1 MSNSVRGSMEYDD
14 QALVARFQGG
24 DETAFNELVTRHRQ
38 DIYFLAL
45 GFVGSRDDAE
55 DLAQDAFVRAYES
68 LPKFRGQSS
77 FRTWLYR
84 IALNLCLNEV
94 RKRKVRRLI
103 SLDNPGTPIISRE
116 AKPDEK
122 IEETERHQQL
132 AAAVGKLPPK
142 QKRVFALRYFSE
154 LPYAEIAET
163 LDREIGTVKANY
175 FQAIQKLRAALKDK

>member
-1 MSNSVRGSMEYDD
+1 MEYDD

-24 DETAFNELVTRHRQ
+24 DETAFNELVTRHRK
-38 DIYFLAL
+38 DIYFLAMGL
-45 GFVGSRDDAE
+45 VGTQDDAE

-103 SLDNPGTPIISRE
+103 SLDNPGTPIVSRE
-116 AKPDEK
+116 AKPDEA
-122 IEETERHQQL
+122 IEEAEQQKQL
-132 AAAVGKLPPK
+132 AAAVGKLPPQ

-154 LPYAEIAET
+154 MTYAEIAET
-163 LDREIGTVKANY
+163 LDRKIGTVKANY
-175 FQAIQKLRAALKDK
+175 FQAIQKLRAALKD

>member
-1 MSNSVRGSMEYDD
+1 MEYDN
-14 QALVARFQGG
+14 QELVARFQGG
-24 DETAFNELVTRHRQ
+24 DETAFNELVSRHRQ
-38 DIYFLAL
+38 EIFFLAL
-45 GFVGSRDDAE
+45 GLVGTREDAE

-94 RKRKVRRLI
+94 RKRKVRQLM
-103 SLDNPGTPIISRE
+103 SLDSSGTTMVSRE
-116 AKPDEK
+116 VKPDEAM
-122 IEETERHQQL
+122 EEAERHQRL

-154 LPYAEIAET
+154 MPYAEIAEM
-163 LDREIGTVKANY
+163 LDREVGTVKANY
-175 FQAIQKLRAALKDK
+175 FQAIQKLRAVLKDY